1 MQHQAYA
8 LLFATLALQA
18 HAAVQLL
25 PAGEFKGRDGRP
37 GKELTWKLS
46 DTQGQALANKLN
58 LRHQSVD
65 FQFDYEHQTVLA
77 AENGQPSPASG
88 WGTQFEWRAGDG
100 LYVLNTQWTARAKA
114 MIEAGEYKYLSPYI
128 TYHRTT
134 GEVLDVL
141 NAGLV
146 AMPNLDIS
154 PVASERLA
162 QLNAASFNQ
171 EKLPM
176 DKLLALLGLAATAT
190 EDEAIAAVNTMKSAH
205 AAHAGALNT
214 ALGLAPQDDA
224 AEAVVAIAALKA
236 QAAGGDASTTTAML
250 ALQSQVATLTAAN
263 NQRELQVLVDQAL
276 VQGKLIPAQKEWAMN
291 KGLAFV
297 QDYLK
302 DASPIAAGLALQQS
316 AGKEKDMDAGG
327 KKPLTPE
334 QKALCSEMGYTEDE
348 FRAGINAAA

>member
-1 MQHQAYA
+1 MKTQAYA

-46 DTQGQALANKLN
+46 DAQGQALADKLN
-58 LRHQSVD
+58 ERHQKVD

-88 WGTQFEWRAGDG
+88 WGTQFEWRKGDG
-100 LYVLNTQWTARAKA
+100 LYVVNTKWTDRAKA

-128 TYHRTT
+128 TYNTNT

-162 QLNAASFNQ
+162 QLNAASFQPQ
-171 EKLPM
+171 ENPPM
-176 DKLLALLGLAATAT
+176 KLLLTLLGLAATAT
-190 EDEAIAAVNTMKSAH
+190 EDEAIAAVNALKTGHQAH
-205 AAHAGALNT
+205 VSALNT
-214 ALGLAPQDDA
+214 ALGLKPEDGA
-224 AEAVVAIAALKA
+224 ATATTAIATLKA
-236 QAAGGDASTTTAML
+236 QAKGSDASTTSAML
-250 ALQSQVATLTAAN
+250 ALQTQVATLTAAN
-263 NQRELQVLVDQAL
+263 NARELQVLVDQAL
-276 VQGKLIPAQKEWAMN
+276 AQGKLLPAQKDWAMN

-302 DASPIAAGLALQQS
+302 DAPAVAAALAHKQSGDQQ
-316 AGKEKDMDAGG
+316 ADLDKDKA
-327 KKPLTPE
+327 KKPGEAELAMCAALGLTPE
-334 QKALCSEMGYTEDE
+334 QFVK
-348 FRAGINAAA
+348 AAA